1 MMTKEDLNAR
11 RDAMV
16 NQLLRENSIRSPAVL
31 DAMKRVSR
39 EAFISEDL
47 HEFAYNDNALPIA
60 AGQTISQPT
69 IVAMMTEALALKGGE
84 KVLDVGTGSGYA
96 AAVLACIADR
106 VYSIERI
113 ALLAVQAQ
121 KALQAEGFTNVELRV
136 GDGSLGWPE
145 AAPFDGIIVA
155 AGAPEIPEAL
165 KQQLTIG
172 GHLVLPVGA
181 EQSIQQLLRIT
192 RLSEN
197 EYKTEDLGAVRFV
210 PLIGE
215 VGFNSETEATRGI
228 GRI

>member
-11 RDAMV
+11 REAMV